1 MTRRVR
7 LAALIIGPCAGLL
20 LLVLLPESY
29 IAADGSRVEL
39 GDAARATAAVGLW
52 MAIWWMTEAIS
63 IYATALLPLAA
74 FPILG
79 AASIREAAAPYGHE
93 LIFLFLGGFVLALA
107 LERWGVHRRLA
118 LRVLSVVG
126 ARPKRMVGAFMSISA
141 FVSMW
146 VTNTATTIMLLP
158 VALSVLALVPDEQAD
173 TVQGRNLCLALLL
186 GIAYAASIGG
196 VGTIIGTAP
205 NVFVVS
211 FIERQMNTEISFLT
225 WMSFALPLV
234 LVFLPLTW
242 WLLVHRIFPLPPA
255 PIAGVAE
262 LLVQLRDQ
270 LGRPGRG
277 ERLVFTVFLFTATA
291 WVTRPLLNELEIGG
305 SRPLAGLTDPGI
317 AVISA
322 LVLFVTPVRPR
333 EGEFLMN
340 WQTAVRLPWG
350 LLILFGGGLSL
361 ASALDRSGFS
371 AYLGGLAAGLGSLPA
386 PIVVLVVVAIM
397 IFLTEITSNTAT
409 TATLVPVLYAVALGL
424 GLDPFTLVIP
434 AAIAASCAFMLP
446 VATPPN
452 AIVFGSGQVPL
463 PQMSRAGLRLNLIGI
478 ILIPA
483 LVYGLALPILG
494 RL

>member
-7 LAALIIGPCAGLL
+7 LAALIIGPVAGLL
-20 LLVLLPESY
+20 LLALLPESY
-29 IAADGSRVEL
+29 VSTDGSRVAL
-39 GDAARATAAVGLW
+39 SAAARATAAVGLW

-74 FPILG
+74 FPLLG

-107 LERWGVHRRLA
+107 LEHWGVHRRLA

-126 ARPKRMVGAFMSISA
+126 ARPARMVGAFMLIAA
-141 FVSMW
+141 FISMW

-158 VALSVLALVPDEQAD
+158 VALSVLALIPEEQGD
-173 TVQGRNLCLALLL
+173 SVQGRNLCLALLL

-211 FIERQMNTEISFLT
+211 FIERQIGVEISFLT

-234 LVFLPLTW
+234 LVFLPLAW
-242 WLLVHRIFPLPPA
+242 WLLVKWIFPLPPA
-255 PIAGVAE
+255 PIEGVTD
-262 LLVQLRDQ
+262 LLAKLRDE
-270 LGRPGRG
+270 LGAPGRG
-277 ERLVFTVFLFTATA
+277 ERLVFAVFLATAAA

-322 LVLFVTPVRPR
+322 LVLFVTPVRPSQ
-333 EGEFLMN
+333 GEFLMN
-340 WQTAVRLPWG
+340 WRTAVRLPWG

-361 ASALDRSGFS
+361 AAALDRSGFS
-371 AYLGGLAAGLGSLPA
+371 AYLGGLASGLGSLPA
-386 PIVVLVVVAIM
+386 PVIVLAVVSMM

-424 GLDPFTLVIP
+424 GLDPFVLIIP

-452 AIVFGSGQVPL
+452 AIVFGSGQVSL

-483 LVYGLALPILG
+483 LVYALALPILG